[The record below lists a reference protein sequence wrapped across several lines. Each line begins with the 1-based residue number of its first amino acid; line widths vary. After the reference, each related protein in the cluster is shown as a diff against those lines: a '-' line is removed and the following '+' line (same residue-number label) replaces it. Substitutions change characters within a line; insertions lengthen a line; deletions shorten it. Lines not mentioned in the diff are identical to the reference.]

1 MKSRK
6 SSTSKNINPLSPSKI
21 SSVGIKKSLVKT
33 TPTSQ
38 NVSNQPTIEAVK
50 ITPTAIDNGS
60 QIVLN
65 SDDIY
70 DNIVIDY
77 NKSAFGNQTPVNLD
91 LNSLGLANIERI
103 RVARPSKPKGMASL
117 IVKEAQEAVS
127 KISMRDLF
135 GSKKALDK
143 NAI

>member
-1 MKSRK
+1 
-6 SSTSKNINPLSPSKI
+6 
-21 SSVGIKKSLVKT
+21 
-33 TPTSQ
+33 
-38 NVSNQPTIEAVK
+38 
-50 ITPTAIDNGS
+50 
-60 QIVLN
+60 LN
-65 SDDIY
+65 SNDIY
-70 DNIVIDY
+70 DNIVTDY
-77 NKSAFGNQTPVNLD
+77 DKSAFGNQTPVNLD

-143 NAI
+143 MAI